1 MDDQANRGRAAID
14 DREADILTELLRLLR
29 SDAEIME
36 TVRDM
41 VRAAGEEAARRPS
54 LLLQTQTAGTGE
66 ADLVG
71 GQLGFGVSGTS
82 VFGQL
87 LELVKTEKPF
97 IQGLITKILR
107 L

>member
-1 MDDQANRGRAAID
+1 MDESAGRARAAIEAS
-14 DREADILTELLRLLR
+14 EADILTELLRLLR
-29 SDAEIME
+29 TDAEIME

-54 LLLQTQTAGTGE
+54 LLLQTPPAAAGDT
-66 ADLVG
+66 DLIG
-71 GQLGFGVSGTS
+71 GQIPGVAGS

-87 LELVKTEKPF
+87 LDLVKDEKDF
-97 IQGLITKILR
+97 IQGLIIKILR